1 MNLYISHILEFYLIS
16 LTNFIWLFS
25 CEDDTE
31 GEAKDEDGEEK
42 KEGDETDAAKDEGA
56 TEEAST
62 SKDAK
67 AMVKEAIDKLPKM
80 PKIHKPAFLKKGKK
94 EGEGEEGQ
102 ATNLIFPVCFL

>member
-1 MNLYISHILEFYLIS
+1 MQ
-16 LTNFIWLFS
+16 
-25 CEDDTE
+25 DDTD
-31 GEAKDEDGEEK
+31 GDAKGEDGEEK

-94 EGEGEEGQ
+94 EGDGDEGQ
-102 ATNLIFPVCFL
+102 ANNSLFSVGFL